1 MKMLS
6 VRELIREL
14 EKMPQNAKVLVHIK
28 ELGGF
33 QRVEEVKIMDGKG
46 FEWIHGE
53 QVVVLDEK
61 PFVPKRDQHQ
71 EEETEEVETEEVET
85 EEELENLCPEC
96 SFFCEERFTD
106 GQCK

>member
-1 MKMLS
+1 MLN
-6 VRELIREL
+6 VRELIKQL
-14 EKMPQNAKVLVHIK
+14 EKMPGDAKVLVHVK

-33 QRVEEVKIMDGKG
+33 QRVEKVDLEDAKG
-46 FEWIHGE
+46 FEWVDVE
-53 QVVVLDEK
+53 QVVILDEK
-61 PFVPKRDQHQ
+61 PFVLRKEQ
-71 EEETEEVETEEVET
+71 EVETEEET

>member
-1 MKMLS
+1 MLN

-14 EKMPQNAKVLVHIK
+14 EKMPGDAKVLAHVK

-33 QRVEEVKIMDGKG
+33 IRIEKADLKDGKM
-46 FEWIHGE
+46 FEG
-53 QVVVLDEK
+53 QFGKLVVILDEK
-61 PFVPKRDQHQ
+61 PFVPRKEQ
-71 EEETEEVETEEVET
+71 EEETET

>member
-1 MKMLS
+1 MLS

-14 EKMPQNAKVLVHIK
+14 EKMPQNAKVLVHVK

-33 QRVEEVKIMDGKG
+33 LRVEEIKTMDGKG
-46 FEWIHGE
+46 FEWIHGNE
-53 QVVVLDEK
+53 VVVLDEK

-71 EEETEEVETEEVET
+71 EEE
-85 EEELENLCPEC
+85 LENLCPGC
-96 SFFCEERFTD
+96 NVFCEERFVD